1 MRLRDQIN
9 KPKEEKK
16 KTAQKPP
23 QSLNKPKVKAKLKE
37 EPIQPPKKKEIGR
50 IITEEDLQRNFDQWI
65 TGCKCGVELKL
76 IKEKPGTNWSFY
88 KLCPSCNIR
97 TTTLYFTDA
106 TVDEFLNSY
115 SGQFWRE
122 SE

>member
-16 KTAQKPP
+16 KTAQKSP
-23 QSLNKPKVKAKLKE
+23 QSLNKPKVKAKPKE
-37 EPIQPPKKKEIGR
+37 KPKEPIKKKEIGK
-50 IITEEDLQRNFDQWI
+50 IITEEDLQRNFDNWR
-65 TGCKCGVELKL
+65 TGCKCGVKLKL
-76 IKEKPGTNWSFY
+76 IKEKPGTNWRFY

-97 TTTLYFTDA
+97 TTTLSFTDA

-115 SGQFWRE
+115 TGQFWRDIE
-122 SE
+122 